1 MTLELSTQPMPEA
14 AGAVLRL
21 ALPMTIQH
29 AAELRGLLV
38 DAFEAGAGGV
48 DLAGVDQCD
57 SAGVQLLLSAQRSLA
72 ARGTALQVFNAGGAV
87 LDILGRYGLLPS
99 AEPLQGKA

>member
-1 MTLELSTQPMPEA
+1 MTIELSTQPMPEA

-21 ALPMTIQH
+21 ALPMTIQN
-29 AAELRGLLV
+29 ATELRGLLV
-38 DAFEAGAGGV
+38 DAFDAGAGGL

-72 ARGTALQVFNAGGAV
+72 TRGMALQVFNATGAV
-87 LDILGRYGLLPS
+87 LDILGRYGLLRG
-99 AEPLQGKA
+99 AEPLQGRA